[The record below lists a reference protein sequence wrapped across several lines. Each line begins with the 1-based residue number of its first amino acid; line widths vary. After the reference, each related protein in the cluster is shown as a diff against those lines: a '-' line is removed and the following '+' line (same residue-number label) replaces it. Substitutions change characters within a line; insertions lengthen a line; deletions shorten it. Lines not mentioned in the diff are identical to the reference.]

1 MKNILLFL
9 TMGFCRQNI
18 KALYLENEYR
28 KIEGNFLCLGRQSVN
43 ISTNELESIFQKPFP
58 LDKNSIDDV
67 TKHAR
72 LSKDKRIT
80 DKFFLQNAF
89 NVKYFSIDL
98 NKYEDASINFDLN
111 KEIPKK
117 YENKFD
123 FIFSG
128 GLLDNLFNPSNALI
142 NISKMLKKNGRMLIW
157 EPSRGL
163 VGSMLNFT
171 PEYFYSYFALNNFKD
186 FKIYL
191 LTHTNNKPK
200 KKSQFDYF
208 VDVFSYNPNFT
219 RRNNFDYLKSSK
231 LFNGIHYVMA
241 VVEKGV
247 NSTTNKIPVNLHYLP
262 FVNIKNKKLI
272 RWDKKKIQSR
282 RKFIGKSNKRL
293 FKIKKKI
300 VSMPYDTDHY
310 KYLCSDF

>member
-1 MKNILLFL
+1 
-9 TMGFCRQNI
+9 MGFCRQNI

-43 ISTNELESIFQKPFP
+43 ISVSELESIFQKPFP
-58 LDKNSIDDV
+58 LNKNSIDNV

-72 LSKDKRIT
+72 LSKEKRIA
-80 DKFFLQNAF
+80 DKFFLENAF
-89 NVKYFSIDL
+89 NIKYSSIDL
-98 NKYEDASINFDLN
+98 NKYENASINFDLN
-111 KEIPKK
+111 KEIPKQ
-117 YENKFD
+117 YQNKFD

-186 FKIYL
+186 FKVYL
-191 LTHTNNKPK
+191 LTHTK
-200 KKSQFDYF
+200 KKLEKKSNFDYL

-219 RRNNFDYLKSSK
+219 RRKNFDYLKSSK

-241 VVEKGV
+241 IVEKAA
-247 NSTTNKIPVNLHYLP
+247 NSTTEKIPVNLHYLP
-262 FVNIKNKKLI
+262 FVNVKNKQSI
-272 RWDKKKIQSR
+272 RWDKKKIRSK
-282 RKFIGKSNKRL
+282 RKFIGKSNER
-293 FKIKKKI
+293 FFNIKKI
-300 VSMPYDTDHY
+300 TTTPYNTNHY
-310 KYLCSDF
+310 KYLCSNF